1 LRFSTPAPQTVACL
15 WNLLDSQSTSCF
27 SYIREHGDHGR
38 GIVLGINVS
47 SMARQMCNPFPP
59 VRESGIP
66 TLRPVPRYEPMLWVR
81 VLTVL
86 VLLLPVS
93 GHRLQAQTAPLPE
106 LHSADPFM
114 ADLFHRSRSTGMVV
128 VVVRDRDTWMQS
140 YGQTYPGSHQKP
152 NADSLIRL
160 CSLTKIMTTDLLV
173 KLVADGHVS
182 LSDPLQKFA
191 PHNVTVPV
199 RTVRG
204 ESGRPIT
211 LRDLATHTAG
221 FPREIAYPAGDSG
234 HFTFP
239 DYSFRWQWLP
249 GYRLRFLPGTAA
261 HYSNIGFDLLADALA
276 AAAGKPYPQL
286 FADRIA
292 KPVGLRDT
300 TLSPTPG
307 QCARLLIGARNEG
320 RCTDTT
326 AAAGSGGM
334 YSTANDMTRWLKYLL
349 GLPGVPVHQD
359 PAATA
364 TYIPASEL
372 RWTQGIGR
380 AGVPNGIGLGWV
392 HLNSPDDPA
401 MIIEKTGGGAGY
413 TTYIALNPAR
423 HIGIFVAATQDLHAG
438 PEVFRESN
446 DLLIYLAGLTPVPGN
461 PLDLAGEDNHSD
473 AEISDATVR
482 KAHKHGPHVTR
493 QMARTS
499 VVAVA
504 Q

>member
-1 LRFSTPAPQTVACL
+1 VGSNDPAGSAATCSLPRRAAGRAVDRYHMKT
-15 WNLLDSQSTSCF
+15 LLSL
-27 SYIREHGDHGR
+27 YAALI
-38 GIVLGINVS
+38 
-47 SMARQMCNPFPP
+47 
-59 VRESGIP
+59 
-66 TLRPVPRYEPMLWVR
+66 
-81 VLTVL
+81 L
-86 VLLLPVS
+86 VLPLTM
-93 GHRLQAQTAPLPE
+93 HRAQAQTVPLPQ
-106 LHSADPFM
+106 LQSADPFM
-114 ADLFHRSRSTGMVV
+114 DDLFHRSRSTGMVV
-128 VVVRDRDTWMQS
+128 VVVRDNQTWMQS

-152 NADSLIRL
+152 NADSVIRL
-160 CSLTKIMTTDLLV
+160 CSLTKIITTDLLV
-173 KLVADGHVS
+173 RLVADGHVS

-191 PHNVTVPV
+191 PNNVTVPV

-204 ESGRPIT
+204 LSGRPIT

-221 FPREIAYPAGDSG
+221 LPREIAYPAGDSG

-261 HYSNIGFDLLADALA
+261 HYSNIGFDLLADALGA
-276 AAAGKPYPQL
+276 AVGRPYPQL

-292 KPVGLRDT
+292 KPLGLRDT

-349 GLPGVPVHQD
+349 GLPGVPMHQD

-392 HLNSPDDPA
+392 HLNQPDDPT

-438 PEVFRESN
+438 PAVFRGSN
-446 DLLIYLAGLTPVPGN
+446 DLLIYLAGLTTSPSDS
-461 PLDLAGEDNHSD
+461 LELAGEMNHADVELRD
-473 AEISDATVR
+473 ASLQQHNKNAPR
-482 KAHKHGPHVTR
+482 SHLTR
-493 QMARTS
+493 QVTHTS
-499 VVAVA
+499 VAAAV

>member
-1 LRFSTPAPQTVACL
+1 M
-15 WNLLDSQSTSCF
+15 
-27 SYIREHGDHGR
+27 
-38 GIVLGINVS
+38 VS
-47 SMARQMCNPFPP
+47 SAVRRTCNTW
-59 VRESGIP
+59 R
-66 TLRPVPRYEPMLWVR
+66 
-81 VLTVL
+81 
-86 VLLLPVS
+86 LLAALILFLPVALHK
-93 GHRLQAQTAPLPE
+93 GQAQTAPLPQ
-106 LHSADPFM
+106 LQSADPFM

-128 VVVRDRDTWMQS
+128 VVVRGGDTWVQS

-152 NADSLIRL
+152 DADSLVRL

-173 KLVADGHVS
+173 KLVADGRVS
-182 LSDPLQKFA
+182 LTDPLQKFA

-204 ESGRPIT
+204 ETGRPIT

-249 GYRLRFLPGTAA
+249 GYRLRFPPGTAA
-261 HYSNIGFDLLADALA
+261 HYSNIGYDLLADALA
-276 AAAGKPYPQL
+276 AAAGRPYPQL
-286 FADRIA
+286 FADRVA
-292 KPVGLRDT
+292 KPLGLRDT

-307 QCARLLIGARNEG
+307 QCARLLIGRRNEG

-372 RWTQGIGR
+372 RWAQGIGR

-392 HLNSPDDPA
+392 HLNQPDDPT

-423 HIGIFVAATQDLHAG
+423 HIGLFVAATQDLHGG

-446 DLLIYLAGLTPVPGN
+446 DLLIYLAGLTPTPSD
-461 PLDLAGEDNHSD
+461 PLELAGEPHHSD
-473 AEISDATVR
+473 AQVSDATLHQQNKNTSR
-482 KAHKHGPHVTR
+482 SRLAR
-493 QMARTS
+493 QMTHTS
-499 VVAVA
+499 VVAA
-504 Q
+504 AH

>member
-1 LRFSTPAPQTVACL
+1 
-15 WNLLDSQSTSCF
+15 
-27 SYIREHGDHGR
+27 
-38 GIVLGINVS
+38 LGIRVS
-47 SMARQMCNPFPP
+47 LMARQMSNTSP
-59 VRESGIP
+59 VVRGIGILSLKLAP
-66 TLRPVPRYEPMLWVR
+66 RDRPILWVR
-81 VLTVL
+81 ILAALTL
-86 VLLLPVS
+86 FLPLFV
-93 GHRLQAQTAPLPE
+93 HRLQAQTVPPPQLQ
-106 LHSADPFM
+106 SADPFM

-128 VVVRDRDTWMQS
+128 VVVRDKETWMQT
-140 YGQTYPGSHQKP
+140 YGQTHPGSHQKP
-152 NADSLIRL
+152 DADSLIRL

-173 KLVADGHVS
+173 KLIADGRVT

-204 ESGRPIT
+204 QSGRPIT

-276 AAAGKPYPQL
+276 AAAAKPYPQL
-286 FADRIA
+286 FADRTA
-292 KPVGLRDT
+292 KPLGLRDT

-349 GLPGVPVHQD
+349 ALPGVPVHQD

-364 TYIPASEL
+364 TYISASEL

-380 AGVPNGIGLGWV
+380 AGIPNGIGLGWV
-392 HLNSPDDPA
+392 HLNQPDDPA

-446 DLLIYLAGLTPVPGN
+446 DLLIYLAGLPPVLGN
-461 PLDLAGEDNHSD
+461 SMNLAGEENHSD
-473 AEISDATVR
+473 IEVSDATVR
-482 KAHKHGPHVTR
+482 KPLKHGSHVAR

>member
-1 LRFSTPAPQTVACL
+1 MRARSLRVRLLVAL
-15 WNLLDSQSTSCF
+15 IFFL
-27 SYIREHGDHGR
+27 
-38 GIVLGINVS
+38 
-47 SMARQMCNPFPP
+47 PFF
-59 VRESGIP
+59 V
-66 TLRPVPRYEPMLWVR
+66 
-81 VLTVL
+81 
-86 VLLLPVS
+86 
-93 GHRLQAQTAPLPE
+93 HRLQAQTAPLPQ
-106 LHSADPFM
+106 LQSADPFM
-114 ADLFHRSRSTGMVV
+114 DDLFHRSRSTGMVV
-128 VVVRDRDTWMQS
+128 VVVRDHETWMQS

-173 KLVADGHVS
+173 KLVADGRVS

-204 ESGRPIT
+204 EIGRPIT

-221 FPREIAYPAGDSG
+221 FPREIAYPTGDSG

-239 DYSFRWQWLP
+239 DYNFRWQWLP

-261 HYSNIGFDLLADALA
+261 HYSNIGYDLLADALA
-276 AAAGKPYPQL
+276 AAAAKPYPQL

-292 KPVGLRDT
+292 KPLGLRDT
-300 TLSPTPG
+300 TVSPTPG

-392 HLNSPDDPA
+392 HLNQPDDPA

-423 HIGIFVAATQDLHAG
+423 HIGIFVAATQNLHAG

-446 DLLIYLAGLTPVPGN
+446 ELLIYLAGLTPVLGDSM
-461 PLDLAGEDNHSD
+461 DLAGKENHSD
-473 AEISDATVR
+473 VEVSDATVR
-482 KAHKHGPHVTR
+482 NPHKPGPRVTG
-493 QMARTS
+493 QITHTS
-499 VVAVA
+499 VVAA
-504 Q
+504 TK